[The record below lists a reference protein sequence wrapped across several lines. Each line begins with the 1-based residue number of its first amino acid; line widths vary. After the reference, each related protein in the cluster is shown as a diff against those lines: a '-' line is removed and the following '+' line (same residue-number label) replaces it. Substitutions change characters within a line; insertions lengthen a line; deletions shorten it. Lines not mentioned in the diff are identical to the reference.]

1 MTHTTLT
8 EKKIAVTGGTGML
21 GSHLVAA
28 LLNEGCGV
36 RLLVREESDRE
47 LLRRTL
53 ERTGTAALYDK
64 IEFRPTALNNPH
76 ELGEALRGIDIVFH
90 CAARV
95 SFDPAEAEA
104 VVSSNTEIATH
115 IVNSCLECGVELL
128 VHVSSI
134 ATLGRPLDADA
145 PITENCILN
154 SLVGRSA
161 YAVSKIYA
169 ENTVRRGMQQGLRA
183 VIVNPSIILGEG
195 DWRRGSAALIAQ
207 AVRNRLFY
215 TEGVKG
221 YVDVRDVAR
230 AMIRLAGTPQAA
242 GKRFIVS
249 AGDLSFRELADRVA
263 ETAGHARP
271 RIRVGKTV
279 LQMLARLDDRLSR
292 ATGRKRMLPDS
303 FVTDATDSLRYDGSE
318 LLRTIDFRYTP
329 LKETVARVV
338 RAYLEDRKSC
348 RP

>member
-1 MTHTTLT
+1 
-8 EKKIAVTGGTGML
+8 ML

-28 LLNEGCGV
+28 LLNEGCRV
-36 RLLVREESDRE
+36 RLLLRDGSSDR

-53 ERTGTAALYDK
+53 ERTGATELFDR
-64 IEFRPTALNNPH
+64 IEFRRTALNNPY
-76 ELGEALRGIDIVFH
+76 ELREAVRGIDVLFH

-95 SFDPAEAEA
+95 SFDPDEAEA

-115 IVNSCLECGVELL
+115 VVNVCLECGVGLL
-128 VHVSSI
+128 VHVSSV
-134 ATLGRPLDADA
+134 ATLGRPLIAGT
-145 PITENCILN
+145 PIAEDCVLN

-161 YAVSKIYA
+161 YGISKVYA
-169 ENTVRRGMQQGLRA
+169 ENIVRRGMQQGLRA

-195 DWRRGSAALIAQ
+195 DWKRGSAGLIAR

-230 AMIRLAGTPQAA
+230 AMILLARTPEAA
-242 GKRFIVS
+242 GRRFIVS
-249 AGDLSFRELADRVA
+249 AENMSFRELADLVA
-263 ETAGHARP
+263 ETTGRSRP
-271 RIRVGKTV
+271 RIRLGKTV
-279 LQMLARLDDRLSR
+279 LKAVARIDEKLSR
-292 ATGRKRMLPDS
+292 ATGRKRTFVDS
-303 FVTDATDSLRYDGSE
+303 FATDATDCLRYDGSE

-329 LKETVARVV
+329 V
-338 RAYLEDRKSC
+338 RDTLDRIVRQYLEDRKSC